1 MKQDEF
7 FKIVGILIVCFFIIY
22 MVVKM
27 FHLQT
32 SVIEGLTNG
41 SDALTNGSDALT
53 NGSDTTNVSTT
64 TPSSGEAGTAT
75 SYAAAIK
82 AQSVKLQ
89 DELLIAKYR
98 KDYEAVIINL
108 DDYIGYLMIKQS
120 LNMKPAGDI
129 KSNLDAINALNI
141 LKSAK
146 ESLNA
151 TMTFL
156 DKQ

>member
-32 SVIEGLTNG
+32 TVIEGLTNG
-41 SDALTNGSDALT
+41 SDMA
-53 NGSDTTNVSTT
+53 DTTT
-64 TPSSGEAGTAT
+64 TPSSGEGGTAA

-98 KDYEAVIINL
+98 KDYEAAIINL

>member
-1 MKQDEF
+1 MHEEF

-22 MVVKM
+22 IVVKL

-32 SVIEGLTNG
+32 TVLEGLTNG
-41 SDALTNGSDALT
+41 TE
-53 NGSDTTNVSTT
+53 TT
-64 TPSSGEAGTAT
+64 TTVNPSSGEAGNAA

-82 AQSVKLQ
+82 ANVVKIQ
-89 DELLIAKYR
+89 DELLVAKYR
-98 KDYEAVIINL
+98 KDYETAIINL

-120 LNMKPAGDI
+120 LNMNLNGDMKTNI
-129 KSNLDAINALNI
+129 EAINNLNI
-141 LKSAK
+141 LKSSK
-146 ESLNA
+146 EALNS

>member
-32 SVIEGLTNG
+32 SVIEGLTNADG
-41 SDALTNGSDALT
+41 TITPDATA
-53 NGSDTTNVSTT
+53 
-64 TPSSGEAGTAT
+64 PSSGEAGTAA

-82 AQSVKLQ
+82 AEVVKLQ
-89 DELLIAKYR
+89 DELLVAKYR
-98 KDYEAVIINL
+98 KDYESVIINL
-108 DDYIGYLMIKQS
+108 DDYIGYLMIKQT
-120 LNMKPAGDI
+120 LNMKIGADV
-129 KSNLDAINALNI
+129 KTNLESINALNI

-146 ESLNA
+146 ESLNV

>member
-7 FKIVGILIVCFFIIY
+7 FKIIGIVIVCFFIIY
-22 MVVKM
+22 MVMKM
-27 FHLQT
+27 FQLQT
-32 SVIEGLTNG
+32 KVIEGLTNADG
-41 SDALTNGSDALT
+41 TISSSATP
-53 NGSDTTNVSTT
+53 
-64 TPSSGEAGTAT
+64 PSSGEAGTAT

-82 AQSVKLQ
+82 AQVVKLQ
-89 DELLIAKYR
+89 DELLITKYR
-98 KDYEAVIINL
+98 KDYESVIINL

-120 LNMKPAGDI
+120 LNMKLDGDM
-129 KSNLDAINALNI
+129 KSNIESINNLNI

>member
-1 MKQDEF
+1 MHQDEF

-41 SDALTNGSDALT
+41 SDMA
-53 NGSDTTNVSTT
+53 DTTT
-64 TPSSGEAGTAT
+64 TPSSGEAGTAA

-98 KDYEAVIINL
+98 KDYEAAIINL